1 MEEERE
7 KVRQKLREKYNL
19 EKPESVEEPEEE
31 SEESSS
37 SEEEEEEEESIDEEK
52 LARDAAREKIASKN
66 ISFVWLF
73 NCD

>member
-7 KVRQKLREKYNL
+7 KVRQQLRAKYNL

-31 SEESSS
+31 SESSSS

-52 LARDAAREKIASKN
+52 LAR
-66 ISFVWLF
+66 
-73 NCD
+73 